1 MLTWWLATHRLTD
14 LQLTGLLAC
23 NSKCDRLIIS
33 WLAMWYTRKL
43 QLLDSR
49 LTVHWLATS
58 NSLVCNLVILIT
70 LLCGFCSA
78 ELFFVVFMLQIFLFL
93 LLFTVKQLTLNDIN
107 LEQIF
112 QEFNADQK
120 TRTLTTFVGKS
131 FGAAQTRKTE
141 IML

>member
-1 MLTWWLATHRLTD
+1 MLTWWFATHRLTG

-23 NSKCDRLIIS
+23 NWKCDRLIIS
-33 WLAMWYTRKL
+33 WLAMWYTRNL

-49 LTVHWLATS
+49 LTTRWLATS
-58 NSLVCNLVILIT
+58 NLLVCNLVILIT

-93 LLFTVKQLTLNDIN
+93 LLFPVKQLTLNDIN

-112 QEFNADQK
+112 QEFNAAQK
-120 TRTLTTFVGKS
+120 MRTLATFVGKS
-131 FGAAQTRKTE
+131 FGAAQTKKIE